1 MNLPKNP
8 SPSRSSSGSEIS
20 ALTPQTIVVFPIRTS
35 ADPLAVEIEPN
46 LLIHRTSLEQSKKR
60 GGRAIGFSKTKTPH
74 PPSQKKIL
82 TNVYMNISK
91 SIT

>member
-1 MNLPKNP
+1 MEEEILNEYIPKKP

-46 LLIHRTSLEQSKKR
+46 LLIHRKKKNIIR
-60 GGRAIGFSKTKTPH
+60 TR
-74 PPSQKKIL
+74 QKK
-82 TNVYMNISK
+82 NKGDCFSP
-91 SIT
+91 SF